1 MEICLR
7 YFSDPGFQNGASEI
21 VGVSQ
26 PTVSRTVKYVIERIV
41 AKRDVWIIFPT
52 TTQDFNQA
60 AQFWAMK
67 KRFPYCF
74 GAVDGCLI
82 KVQVPPRRHNPQQ
95 YYSGRKKF
103 HCFNVQ
109 AICDADYKFLDVDA
123 SWPGKVHDARIWRN
137 SAAYRTLSTGVSGR
151 CLLIGDSAYTL
162 SPFLMKP
169 FPAAQT
175 ATDPAKK
182 AFNDVLTS
190 DRSTIEHSF
199 GQVKSRFQMLRV
211 PNRVSIEMVPKF
223 IIACCVLHNV
233 GKYLG
238 DDWEDDKTDER
249 DNNDNDPD
257 SCDPHPDSSADG
269 GGQVNGQEKRAMIC
283 SIINSARH

>member
-1 MEICLR
+1 M
-7 YFSDPGFQNGASEI
+7 
-21 VGVSQ
+21 
-26 PTVSRTVKYVIERIV
+26 
-41 AKRDVWIIFPT
+41 
-52 TTQDFNQA
+52 
-60 AQFWAMK
+60 
-67 KRFPYCF
+67 
-74 GAVDGCLI
+74 
-82 KVQVPPRRHNPQQ
+82 
-95 YYSGRKKF
+95 
-103 HCFNVQ
+103 
-109 AICDADYKFLDVDA
+109 DVDA

-211 PNRVSIEMVPKF
+211 PNRSTVQPIT
-223 IIACCVLHNV
+223 IISVRNF
-233 GKYLG
+233 Y
-238 DDWEDDKTDER
+238 R
-249 DNNDNDPD
+249 
-257 SCDPHPDSSADG
+257 
-269 GGQVNGQEKRAMIC
+269 
-283 SIINSARH
+283 